1 MALGKQGNHQLLDHV
16 FLPDDDA
23 LNLGDGVAE
32 ELRGGLISGL
42 ARRPSGGA
50 LLDGL
55 AKRRTTH
62 ALSCYSSTSVV
73 RTDTLNRPRS
83 FAGHRA
89 ILADAGLKAMGVR
102 KPHAVTDIRAS
113 CEIHSSAAGICFL
126 LPA

>member
-1 MALGKQGNHQLLDHV
+1 MHKDWPELDVEPLLAGPIDAGADNVRGDQVGSELNPGEFTANDGGEAAYRQRLCDARHAFEQTMALGKQGNHQLLDHV

-55 AKRRTTH
+55 AK
-62 ALSCYSSTSVV
+62 
-73 RTDTLNRPRS
+73 
-83 FAGHRA
+83 
-89 ILADAGLKAMGVR
+89 
-102 KPHAVTDIRAS
+102 
-113 CEIHSSAAGICFL
+113 
-126 LPA
+126 